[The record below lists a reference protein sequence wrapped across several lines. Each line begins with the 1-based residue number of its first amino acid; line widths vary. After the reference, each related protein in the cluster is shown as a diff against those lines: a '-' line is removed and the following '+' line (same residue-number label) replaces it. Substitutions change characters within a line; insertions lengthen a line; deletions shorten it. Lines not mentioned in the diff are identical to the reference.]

1 MVSVKGNPRS
11 EVNLAVD
18 SETGAD
24 GVLALPARLARYS
37 KARRIALEVQ
47 SFAHENGHVKEAN
60 RLADCGNYLTF
71 RNYYTIDQVRLQAAR
86 FCRIHLLCPLCA
98 IRRGSK
104 MLKAYLDRYTVLHD
118 KYPDLKP
125 YLVTTTVRNGPD
137 LGERFQHLRSGLR
150 QMGQARSNYLKGKG
164 PWVEYAHS
172 LGGVQSIETT
182 NKGKGWHPHSHGI
195 WLCASEPSEE
205 ALKRQWRGWTGDS
218 DQCNIKL
225 ITDPVSGFVEVFKYA
240 VKVSVMRPDLTF
252 QAYEVFRSRRLI
264 DSHGLM
270 RGVKIPKSLLDVP
283 LENLPFEELFYRY
296 LARSGYS
303 FTGSRL
309 GYQGSKD
316 SDPVYFDSETGEI
329 PSA

>member
-47 SFAHENGHVKEAN
+47 SFAHENGHVKESN
-60 RLADCGNYLTF
+60 RLADCGNYLAF
-71 RNYYTIDQVRLQAAR
+71 RNYYTVDQLRLQAAR

-104 MLKAYLDRYTVLHD
+104 MLKAYLDRYTVVQAQHSH
-118 KYPDLKP
+118 LKP
-125 YLVTTTVRNGPD
+125 YLVTVTVANGPD
-137 LGERFQHLRSGLR
+137 LGERFLHLRSGLR

-164 PWVEYAHS
+164 PWVEYAQTE
-172 LGGVQSIETT
+172 GGFQSTETT
-182 NKGKGWHPHSHGI
+182 NKGRGWHPHCHMI
-195 WLCASEPSEE
+195 WLCAFEPSQE
-205 ALKRQWRGWTGDS
+205 AFSRQWLGWTGDS
-218 DQCNIKL
+218 HVVDVRPL
-225 ITDPVSGFVEVFKYA
+225 TDPVSGFVEVCKYA
-240 VKVSVMRPDLTF
+240 VKASVLSPDLIFHVYQELRT
-252 QAYEVFRSRRLI
+252 RRLI

-270 RGVKIPKSLLDVP
+270 RGVIIPESLLDDP
-283 LENLPFEELFYRY
+283 LEDLPFEELFYRY
-296 LARSGYS
+296 LPGSGYS
-303 FTGSRL
+303 FTGSRH
-309 GYQGSKD
+309 GYQGAGL
-316 SDPVYFDSETGEI
+316 DPVYFDSETGEI